1 MRRQYHMAELALND
15 KIPLNHQIMMQTVTL
30 CINYSIISFPN
41 SVIERLSFAL
51 APALKNLKHV

>member
-1 MRRQYHMAELALND
+1 MAELALND
-15 KIPLNHQIMMQTVTL
+15 KIPLNHQIMTQTVTL